1 MNDMKIGI
9 LTFHRASNYGTVLQA
24 QATVIVLQ
32 QMGMNA
38 EIIDY
43 RPEYNEKTLRTRKLS
58 QARTIKAVL
67 SVLLNRFIYGKQ
79 IEKRLQNFQEYIDTL
94 KVSQQAVYTENDVR
108 EIAQNYD
115 IILSG
120 SDQLWNERITGDDM
134 TYFFPFEHP
143 YKISY
148 ASSFGV
154 SEISATRKNEIEPLL
169 SSFRY
174 LSVREKTAQTM
185 LEQFLK
191 QSKGEI
197 ACVIDPTLL
206 VNKRTWLEQVRNSF
220 TPPKGEYILT
230 YYMIETPI
238 LRAITNE
245 LRRKTGLPV
254 INLKPSKR
262 QVLLHE
268 GLNMMWAGP
277 REFLGCYAGAK
288 YVVTNSFHGTAF
300 AINFKVPMYV
310 APLPFSMA
318 GEVNSRLVDILDRY
332 GLKSRWIS
340 DMNDVK
346 NLSNDFNLDMLRQKK
361 EQQREESIRYLKT
374 ALRDVSAYES

>member
-1 MNDMKIGI
+1 MKIGI

>member
-300 AINFKVPMYV
+300 AINFEVPMYV

>member
-1 MNDMKIGI
+1 MKIGI
-9 LTFHRASNYGTVLQA
+9 LTFHRTSNYGTVLQA
-24 QATVIVLQ
+24 QATVIALQ
-32 QMGMNA
+32 QMGLNA

-43 RPEYNEKTLRTRKLS
+43 RPEYNEKTLRVRKLS
-58 QARTIKAVL
+58 QARTIKTAL

-79 IEKRLQNFQEYIDTL
+79 IGKRLQNFQEYIDTL
-94 KVSQQAVYTENDVR
+94 KVSRQAVYTEKDVC
-108 EIAQNYD
+108 EITQDYD

-120 SDQLWNERITGDDM
+120 SDQLWNERITGEDM

-154 SEISATRKNEIEPLL
+154 SEISENRKKEIEPLL

-185 LEQFLK
+185 LEQFLQ
-191 QSKGEI
+191 QSKGEV

-206 VNKRTWLEQVRNSF
+206 VNKRIWRDQASNSF
-220 TPPKGEYILT
+220 TPPKGGYILT

-238 LRAITNE
+238 LRAITDE
-245 LRRKTGLPV
+245 LRKKTGLPV

-262 QVLLHE
+262 QILLHE

-277 REFLGCYAGAK
+277 REFLSCYAGAK

-300 AINFKVPMYV
+300 AINFEVPMYV

-318 GEVNSRLVDILDRY
+318 GEVNSRLIDILNRY
-332 GLKSRWIS
+332 GLKNRWIS
-340 DMNDVK
+340 EMDDVK
-346 NLSNDFNLDMLRQKK
+346 HLSNAFNLDMLRQKK
-361 EQQREESIRYLKT
+361 EQQYEESIQYLKT
-374 ALRDVSAYES
+374 ALGM

>member
-9 LTFHRASNYGTVLQA
+9 LTFHRTSNYGTVLQA
-24 QATVIVLQ
+24 QATVIALQ
-32 QMGMNA
+32 QMGVNA

-43 RPEYNEKTLRTRKLS
+43 RPEYNEKTLRVRKLS
-58 QARTIKAVL
+58 QARTIKTAL

-79 IEKRLQNFQEYIDTL
+79 IVKRLQNFQEYIDTL
-94 KVSQQAVYTENDVR
+94 KVSRQAVYTEKDVC
-108 EIAQNYD
+108 EITQDYD

-120 SDQLWNERITGDDM
+120 SDQLWNERITGEDM

-154 SEISATRKNEIEPLL
+154 SEISENRKKEIEPLL

-185 LEQFLK
+185 LEQFLQ
-191 QSKGEI
+191 QSKGEV

-206 VNKRTWLEQVRNSF
+206 VNKRTWLDQASNSF
-220 TPPKGEYILT
+220 TPPKGGYILT

-245 LRRKTGLPV
+245 LRKKTGLPV

-262 QVLLHE
+262 QILLHE

-277 REFLGCYAGAK
+277 REFLSCYAGAK

-300 AINFKVPMYV
+300 AINFEVPMYV

-318 GEVNSRLVDILDRY
+318 GEVNSRLIDILNRY
-332 GLKSRWIS
+332 GLKNRWIS
-340 DMNDVK
+340 ELDDVK
-346 NLSNDFNLDMLRQKK
+346 HLSNAFNLDMLRQKK
-361 EQQREESIRYLKT
+361 EQQYEESIQYLKT
-374 ALRDVSAYES
+374 ALGM